1 MTRSSSFSAG
11 GSARPFAPAL
21 FVCQSRHLQR
31 DGEYAPKPARFWLS
45 IHRRA
50 AEFPGSDADL
60 GRNYLMTEVV
70 HGKSTAGTG
79 AASAAPTCAGR
90 YLADILA
97 LTAAPGTPYRIAA
110 VTKWNSNLREQK
122 DDSVNCGSSLGRL

>member
-1 MTRSSSFSAG
+1 MTRSSSLSAG

-31 DGEYAPKPARFWLS
+31 DGEYAPKPTQFWLS

-50 AEFPGSDADL
+50 AELPGGDADP

-70 HGKSTAGTG
+70 HSKSTAGTG
-79 AASAAPTCAGR
+79 VASAAPTCAGR
-90 YLADILA
+90 YLADIPGAHRRPGHA
-97 LTAAPGTPYRIAA
+97 L
-110 VTKWNSNLREQK
+110 SH
-122 DDSVNCGSSLGRL
+122 CGCHEMEL